1 MKAEET
7 IEEQKTKESVQIP
20 ETTHNAS
27 QKFPANL
34 RRFFTAFWPFVRPYR
49 WYLAVAYLATGI
61 VSIASLAPGY
71 IIYARLDEVLDNLSM
86 LRTIA
91 DFALLLILVLVVR
104 EVINVTAQYTIA
116 WAGANYIRN
125 IRNSVFARVMDRGD
139 EVIDKESSGELQ
151 TRVIADTAQLGNFI
165 GGSIPGLLST
175 VIGLIGGVGS
185 AIFVSPRLTL
195 IAVGVAV
202 VMTIPI
208 LAFSPIL
215 RRFGERLQKAEA
227 QSGRHAG
234 ETFRSRDIVYAFN
247 QIVREN
253 KVFSRYTGAVKR
265 FFLAQELLQLCI
277 FGTFRLF
284 AFTLLI
290 FGASYVLNLIVANQ
304 LSAGTATA
312 FAYFAVMIIG
322 SAQGVASLITS
333 FNVAL
338 GRAQKLIEILAL
350 PERPVQ
356 EIGVSLPGE
365 CEIELRNICFTYP
378 TRTEQTLTDI
388 SLTLPARSKVAIV
401 GVSGS
406 GKSTIFKILLKIIE
420 PSSGTM
426 LAGGVPSIEF
436 SSEAWRSHFG
446 FVPQAEMLTSGTV
459 AENISYG
466 KSKASREEVIYASE
480 LAFAHEFI
488 ETLPNG
494 YETDL
499 GEVGA
504 RLSGGQKQRISLARA
519 ILINPSV
526 YLLDEATSSLDAA
539 SEQAVEQALT
549 KLRERASVVVIA
561 HRISTVENADLIVVL
576 DEGRV
581 VNQGNHQTLLQD
593 SNYERLVSQYRR

>member
-1 MKAEET
+1 MTPREAITEGRS
-7 IEEQKTKESVQIP
+7 KESGQDP
-20 ETTHNAS
+20 KQGNDAN
-27 QKFPANL
+27 QRFPANL

-49 WYLAVAYLATGI
+49 WYLSVAYVATGV
-61 VSIASLAPGY
+61 VSVASLAPGF
-71 IIYARLDEVLDNLSM
+71 IIYAGLDEVIANVSM

-91 DFALLLILVLVVR
+91 DFALILILVLIVR
-104 EVINVTAQYTIA
+104 EVINVAALYTIS

-125 IRNSVFARVMDRGD
+125 IRRSVFARVMDYGD

-165 GGSIPGLLST
+165 GSSIPSLLST

-195 IAVGVAV
+195 VAIGVAV

-208 LAFSPIL
+208 LAFSPVL

-234 ETFRSRDIVYAFN
+234 ETFRARDIVYAFN

-253 KVFSRYTGAVKR
+253 RVFSMYTNEVKR
-265 FFLAQELLQLCI
+265 FFLRQELLQLAI

-284 AFTLLI
+284 AFSLLI
-290 FGASYVLNLIVANQ
+290 FGAAYVVNSIASGQ
-304 LSAGTATA
+304 LTAGKATS
-312 FAYFAVMIIG
+312 FAYFALMIVG
-322 SAQGVASLITS
+322 NAQGVASLITS

-338 GRAQKLIEILAL
+338 GRAQKLMEILAL
-350 PERPVQ
+350 PDRIDQGTSTAAPT
-356 EIGVSLPGE
+356 E

-378 TRTEQTLTDI
+378 TRTEQTLNDI
-388 SLTLPARSKVAIV
+388 SLVLPSRSKVAIV

-406 GKSTIFKILLKIIE
+406 GKSTIFKVLLKIIE
-420 PSSGTM
+420 PSHGSM
-426 LAGGVPSIEF
+426 LAGGKSSIDF
-436 SSEAWRSHFG
+436 SAEAWRSHFG

-466 KSKASREEVIYASE
+466 RTEATRDEIINASQ

-488 ETLPNG
+488 ESLPNG
-494 YETDL
+494 YDTDL

-539 SEQAVEQALT
+539 SERAVEQALT
-549 KLRERASVVVIA
+549 KLRDRATVVVIA
-561 HRISTVENADLIVVL
+561 HRISTVQNADLIIVL
-576 DEGRV
+576 DGGRI
-581 VNQGNHQTLLQD
+581 VNQGIHQELLED
-593 SNYERLVSQYRR
+593 SHYERLVSQYRR